1 MNSIITKIE
10 KIFFLKIVFGVVSIF
25 ILDATPM
32 AIIYTFLVALEWDFN
47 SKTSIYLGLF
57 FLFMMFKCIY
67 LFVLYHLALKSKNE
81 NVVNFVK
88 KWRTS
93 SSLKLKIILVSL
105 LLVNVVET
113 TLWVNC
119 INVAGVWSS
128 SIISLFQY
136 CFLLSPVSSVIALY
150 IIWILYDVVKNRKF
164 GNDKCD
170 YVENTNNVSISEND
184 LIMKFKRIPTVF
196 SVLLSVVTN
205 NLFSLF
211 SAYRFKN
218 IFGQIKSEKLNLL
231 KKYLK
236 KYLAV
241 HLIITFL
248 FVLGLFLIS
257 SNDTLCEKIANL
269 DSSDVIL
276 YWEIILFSY
285 LFLYCFFLIFGLYY
299 FYVIYQFVNEALKII
314 ENYARE
320 KYSVSLN
327 YDRVYAFMFGI
338 FYLNYAINTY
348 KDRLTGNLKTSKIMS
363 KINVNCVILLLILLV
378 MCCFVCSLISSS
390 M

>member
-150 IIWILYDVVKNRKF
+150 IIWFLYDVVKNRKF

-211 SAYRFKN
+211 SIYRFKN

-248 FVLGLFLIS
+248 FVLGLYLYY
-257 SNDTLCEKIANL
+257 L
-269 DSSDVIL
+269 DAIVYKKL
-276 YWEIILFSY
+276 VMCRY
-285 LFLYCFFLIFGLYY
+285 LLSYCFFLIFGLYY

>member
-93 SSLKLKIILVSL
+93 SSLKLKIMLVSL

-113 TLWVNC
+113 LLWVNC
-119 INVAGVWSS
+119 INVIGVWLS

-150 IIWILYDVVKNRKF
+150 IIWFLYDVVKNRKF

-248 FVLGLFLIS
+248 FVLGLYLYY
-257 SNDTLCEKIANL
+257 L
-269 DSSDVIL
+269 DAIVYKKL
-276 YWEIILFSY
+276 VMCRY
-285 LFLYCFFLIFGLYY
+285 LLSYCFFLIFGLYY

>member
-93 SSLKLKIILVSL
+93 SSLKLKIMLVSL

-113 TLWVNC
+113 LLWVNC
-119 INVAGVWSS
+119 INVIGVWLS

-150 IIWILYDVVKNRKF
+150 IIWFLYDVVKNRKF

-211 SAYRFKN
+211 SIYRFKN

-248 FVLGLFLIS
+248 FVLGLYLYY
-257 SNDTLCEKIANL
+257 L
-269 DSSDVIL
+269 DAIVYKKL
-276 YWEIILFSY
+276 VMCRY
-285 LFLYCFFLIFGLYY
+285 LLSYCFFLIFGLYY

>member
-1 MNSIITKIE
+1 MNSIMTKIE

-150 IIWILYDVVKNRKF
+150 IIWFLYDVVKNRKF

-248 FVLGLFLIS
+248 FVLGLYLYY
-257 SNDTLCEKIANL
+257 L
-269 DSSDVIL
+269 DAIVYKKL
-276 YWEIILFSY
+276 VMCRY
-285 LFLYCFFLIFGLYY
+285 LLSYCFFLIFGLYY

>member
-1 MNSIITKIE
+1 MNSIMTKIE
-10 KIFFLKIVFGVVSIF
+10 KISFVEIIIGVVSIF

-150 IIWILYDVVKNRKF
+150 IIWFLYDVVKNRKF

-184 LIMKFKRIPTVF
+184 LIMKIKRIPTVF

-248 FVLGLFLIS
+248 FVLGLYLYY
-257 SNDTLCEKIANL
+257 L
-269 DSSDVIL
+269 DAIVYKKL
-276 YWEIILFSY
+276 VMCRY
-285 LFLYCFFLIFGLYY
+285 LLSYCFFLIFGLYY

>member
-150 IIWILYDVVKNRKF
+150 IIWFLYDVVKNRKF

-248 FVLGLFLIS
+248 FVLGLYLYY
-257 SNDTLCEKIANL
+257 L
-269 DSSDVIL
+269 DAIVYKKL
-276 YWEIILFSY
+276 VMCRY
-285 LFLYCFFLIFGLYY
+285 LLSYCFFLIFGLYY

>member
-1 MNSIITKIE
+1 MNSIMTKIE

-93 SSLKLKIILVSL
+93 SSLKLKIMLVSL
-105 LLVNVVET
+105 LLVNVVEIM
-113 TLWVNC
+113 LWVNC
-119 INVAGVWSS
+119 INVIGVWLS

-150 IIWILYDVVKNRKF
+150 IIWFLYDVVKNRKF

-196 SVLLSVVTN
+196 SVLLSIVTN

-248 FVLGLFLIS
+248 FVLGLYLYY
-257 SNDTLCEKIANL
+257 L
-269 DSSDVIL
+269 DAIVYKKL
-276 YWEIILFSY
+276 VMCRY
-285 LFLYCFFLIFGLYY
+285 LLSYCFFLIFGLYY

>member
-1 MNSIITKIE
+1 MNSIMTKIE
-10 KIFFLKIVFGVVSIF
+10 KISFVEIIIGVVSIF

-32 AIIYTFLVALEWDFN
+32 AIIYTFLVALEWYFN

-57 FLFMMFKCIY
+57 FFFMMFKCIY

-150 IIWILYDVVKNRKF
+150 IIWFLYDVVKNRKF

-184 LIMKFKRIPTVF
+184 LIMKIKRIPTVF

-248 FVLGLFLIS
+248 FVLGLYLYY
-257 SNDTLCEKIANL
+257 L
-269 DSSDVIL
+269 DAIVYKKL
-276 YWEIILFSY
+276 VMCRY
-285 LFLYCFFLIFGLYY
+285 LLSYCFFLIFGLYY

>member
-32 AIIYTFLVALEWDFN
+32 AIIYTFLVALEWGFN

-150 IIWILYDVVKNRKF
+150 IIWFLYDVVKNRKF

-248 FVLGLFLIS
+248 FVLGLYLYY
-257 SNDTLCEKIANL
+257 L
-269 DSSDVIL
+269 DAIVYKKL
-276 YWEIILFSY
+276 VMCRY
-285 LFLYCFFLIFGLYY
+285 LLSYCFFLIFGLYY

-338 FYLNYAINTY
+338 FYLNYAIDTY

>member
-1 MNSIITKIE
+1 MNSIMTKIE
-10 KIFFLKIVFGVVSIF
+10 KISFVEIIIGVVSIF

-150 IIWILYDVVKNRKF
+150 IIWFLYDVVKNRKF

-248 FVLGLFLIS
+248 FVLGLYLYY
-257 SNDTLCEKIANL
+257 L
-269 DSSDVIL
+269 DAIVYKKL
-276 YWEIILFSY
+276 VMCRY
-285 LFLYCFFLIFGLYY
+285 LLSYCFFLIFGLYY

>member
-1 MNSIITKIE
+1 MNNIMTKIE
-10 KIFFLKIVFGVVSIF
+10 KISFVEIIIGVLSIF
-25 ILDATPM
+25 ILDSTP
-32 AIIYTFLVALEWDFN
+32 IFFIDVLCLEP
-47 SKTSIYLGLF
+47 SVSIF
-57 FLFMMFKCIY
+57 IPFICFKCIY

-93 SSLKLKIILVSL
+93 SSLKLKIMLVSL

-113 TLWVNC
+113 MLWVNC
-119 INVAGVWSS
+119 INVIGVWLS

-150 IIWILYDVVKNRKF
+150 IIWFLYDVVKNRKF

-170 YVENTNNVSISEND
+170 YVGNTDNVSIYEND
-184 LIMKFKRIPTVF
+184 LIMNFKRIPTVF
-196 SVLLSVVTN
+196 SVLLSIVTN

-248 FVLGLFLIS
+248 FVLGLYLYY
-257 SNDTLCEKIANL
+257 L
-269 DSSDVIL
+269 DAIVYKKL
-276 YWEIILFSY
+276 VMCRY
-285 LFLYCFFLIFGLYY
+285 LLSYCFFLIFGLYY

-348 KDRLTGNLKTSKIMS
+348 KDRLTGNLKTTKIMS

>member
-136 CFLLSPVSSVIALY
+136 CFL
-150 IIWILYDVVKNRKF
+150 IIHF
-164 GNDKCD
+164 
-170 YVENTNNVSISEND
+170 
-184 LIMKFKRIPTVF
+184 
-196 SVLLSVVTN
+196 
-205 NLFSLF
+205 
-211 SAYRFKN
+211 
-218 IFGQIKSEKLNLL
+218 
-231 KKYLK
+231 
-236 KYLAV
+236 
-241 HLIITFL
+241 
-248 FVLGLFLIS
+248 
-257 SNDTLCEKIANL
+257 
-269 DSSDVIL
+269 
-276 YWEIILFSY
+276 
-285 LFLYCFFLIFGLYY
+285 
-299 FYVIYQFVNEALKII
+299 
-314 ENYARE
+314 
-320 KYSVSLN
+320 
-327 YDRVYAFMFGI
+327 
-338 FYLNYAINTY
+338 
-348 KDRLTGNLKTSKIMS
+348 
-363 KINVNCVILLLILLV
+363 
-378 MCCFVCSLISSS
+378 
-390 M
+390 

>member
-1 MNSIITKIE
+1 MNSIMTKIE
-10 KIFFLKIVFGVVSIF
+10 KISFVEIIIGVLSIF
-25 ILDATPM
+25 ILDATP
-32 AIIYTFLVALEWDFN
+32 IFFIDVLCLEP
-47 SKTSIYLGLF
+47 SVSIF
-57 FLFMMFKCIY
+57 IPFICFKCIY

-88 KWRTS
+88 KWRMS
-93 SSLKLKIILVSL
+93 SSLKLKIMLVSL

-113 TLWVNC
+113 MLWVNC
-119 INVAGVWSS
+119 INVIGVWLS

-150 IIWILYDVVKNRKF
+150 IIWFLYDVVKNRKF

-170 YVENTNNVSISEND
+170 YVGNTDNVSIYEND

-196 SVLLSVVTN
+196 SV
-205 NLFSLF
+205 LF

-257 SNDTLCEKIANL
+257 SNDTLCEKFANL

-348 KDRLTGNLKTSKIMS
+348 KDRLTGNLKTTKIMS